1 MGQKDDEWI
10 WWWAGIS
17 RLKSQGQL
25 ADRIGTMSQSKTES
39 LRPLMSI
46 QAIFR
51 NLCWYS
57 PRSSKVCIGL
67 AQNSCICKTN
77 PFVQSY
83 IGLYRSIQTTD
94 LQPGYPLYRQNFC
107 RIGKSVQVCTSL
119 YSSIKQEKLK
129 LYTFNST
136 LWIPSSI
143 LLLLLCTLIPYKF
156 NYTSNTNTNSTLIN
170 IFLVHSYVAKLK
182 L

>member
-17 RLKSQGQL
+17 RLESQGQL
-25 ADRIGTMSQSKTES
+25 ADWIGTMSQSKSES
-39 LRPLMSI
+39 LRPLMRI

-119 YSSIKQEKLK
+119 YSFVKQEKLK
-129 LYTFNST
+129 IIYFQFHTLSTFLNPTTTS
-136 LWIPSSI
+136 
-143 LLLLLCTLIPYKF
+143 TLIPYKF
-156 NYTSNTNTNSTLIN
+156 NY
-170 IFLVHSYVAKLK
+170 F
-182 L
+182 